1 MLPKRGSPV
10 TQVSRSAPS
19 ASLASTPAVRT
30 NARESRAFATTTALR
45 QPFEDEVL
53 AASSKDREALIA
65 DYTGV
70 VDLQMDTTSLT
81 LGEPDDAE
89 AAELRDLTKVNR
101 ATFGHPLVMCVEH
114 VADRSQFI
122 TQGWPA

>member
-1 MLPKRGSPV
+1 M
-10 TQVSRSAPS
+10 
-19 ASLASTPAVRT
+19 ASTPAVRT

-45 QPFEDEVL
+45 QHFEDEVL
-53 AASSKDREALIA
+53 AASSEDREALIA